1 VNIIKQKLTN
11 EQEKKIKKALL
22 LIEILTKNGRENGFR
37 IIIQGGYAVDGF
49 LGEITRHHNDV
60 DIGIY
65 GIGENAKEIVGKL
78 FEKCGIGGGRITE
91 DRGRKEYYYNFI
103 YKLGDLN
110 LDIYY
115 IQAKTSPLG
124 KEKFII
130 KSNGEVDEQEF
141 KEPTYG
147 KLGDITFE
155 ITDPL
160 KEMKDK
166 IYKREVRGD
175 PKRPEHDQDLSN
187 LKSTKIVKPKSLNQF
202 RF

>member
-22 LIEILTKNGRENGFR
+22 LIEILTKNGRENDFR

-49 LGEITRHHNDV
+49 LGEITRNHS
-60 DIGIY
+60 DIDIQIY
-65 GIGENAKEIVGKL
+65 GVEEDAKRAVKKL
-78 FEKCGIGGGRITE
+78 FEKCGINRGYITE
-91 DRGRKEYYYNFI
+91 DKGRNEYYYNYI
-103 YKLGDLN
+103 YKFNDLN

-115 IQAKTSPLG
+115 LQTKTSPLE

-187 LKSTKIVKPKSLNQF
+187 LKKALKL
-202 RF
+202 